1 MNPIIVHNIW
11 TLEYTHDLFH
21 FVTVPPTIT
30 RERGIRYFDTEAG
43 VCAEISRRIVCPI
56 GRELGSI
63 MFEVECTLAEFG
75 NSRYFFIMIEEVEGA
90 MSIVDVLRVY
100 RPNPGYERTIKYRR
114 ICSTRE
120 ALPRTNRELGTAH
133 FLSREGLAKLLLEE
147 RDHFPGLYHS
157 EDCEN
162 FGDIRAL
169 SGVVKWYPATY
180 KKMRELPVNH
190 FRFFLQA
197 DAIRV
202 AAPFSEGSP
211 GLGHGKCLLPQ
222 AHLSVDTVCASNC
235 FMRRLNHFDGRLPVC
250 W

>member
-1 MNPIIVHNIW
+1 
-11 TLEYTHDLFH
+11 
-21 FVTVPPTIT
+21 
-30 RERGIRYFDTEAG
+30 
-43 VCAEISRRIVCPI
+43 
-56 GRELGSI
+56 

-75 NSRYFFIMIEEVEGA
+75 NSRCFFIMIEEVEGA

-120 ALPRTNRELGTAH
+120 ALPRTNREHGTAR
-133 FLSREGLAKLLLEE
+133 FLGREGLAKLLLEE

-157 EDCEN
+157 GDCEN

-222 AHLSVDTVCASNC
+222 AHLGVDTVCASDC
-235 FMRRLNHFDGRLPVC
+235 FVRRLNHFDGRLPVC

>member
-1 MNPIIVHNIW
+1 MRVLRFKTKINPIIVHNIW

-100 RPNPGYERTIKYRR
+100 RPKFHRIRVTNGLSSIVEFVPLERLCHARTESMAPPASWAAK
-114 ICSTRE
+114 
-120 ALPRTNRELGTAH
+120 ALPSCCWRSVIISPGCTIQETVKILEISERYPGSLSGIMRLTRKCAS
-133 FLSREGLAKLLLEE
+133 FLSITSG
-147 RDHFPGLYHS
+147 HS
-157 EDCEN
+157 ITYEWP
-162 FGDIRAL
+162 RL
-169 SGVVKWYPATY
+169 SLKDPPAWAMANVFSLRPTSVLILFV
-180 KKMRELPVNH
+180 LPT
-190 FRFFLQA
+190 A
-197 DAIRV
+197 
-202 AAPFSEGSP
+202 S
-211 GLGHGKCLLPQ
+211 C
-222 AHLSVDTVCASNC
+222 VD
-235 FMRRLNHFDGRLPVC
+235 
-250 W
+250 

>member
-11 TLEYTHDLFH
+11 TLEYTRDLFH

-30 RERGIRYFDTEAG
+30 LERGIRYFDTEAG
-43 VCAEISRRIVCPI
+43 VCAEISRRIVCQI

-120 ALPRTNRELGTAH
+120 ALPRTNREHGTAR
-133 FLSREGLAKLLLEE
+133 FLGREGLAKLLLEE
-147 RDHFPGLYHS
+147 HDHFPGPYHS
-157 EDCEN
+157 GDCEN
-162 FGDIRAL
+162 LEISRP
-169 SGVVKWYPATY
+169 S
-180 KKMRELPVNH
+180 
-190 FRFFLQA
+190 
-197 DAIRV
+197 AIR
-202 AAPFSEGSP
+202 
-211 GLGHGKCLLPQ
+211 
-222 AHLSVDTVCASNC
+222 
-235 FMRRLNHFDGRLPVC
+235 GR
-250 W
+250 

>member
-1 MNPIIVHNIW
+1 VHNIW

-75 NSRYFFIMIEEVEGA
+75 NSRCFFIMIEEVEGA

-120 ALPRTNRELGTAH
+120 ALPLTNREHGTARFLALPSCCWRSVIISPGCTIQETVKILEIYERYPGSLSGILRLTRKCAS
-133 FLSREGLAKLLLEE
+133 FLSITSGSSCKLTPYEWP
-147 RDHFPGLYHS
+147 R
-157 EDCEN
+157 
-162 FGDIRAL
+162 L
-169 SGVVKWYPATY
+169 SLKDPPAWAMANVFSLRPTSVLILFV
-180 KKMRELPVNH
+180 LPT
-190 FRFFLQA
+190 A
-197 DAIRV
+197 
-202 AAPFSEGSP
+202 S
-211 GLGHGKCLLPQ
+211 C
-222 AHLSVDTVCASNC
+222 VD
-235 FMRRLNHFDGRLPVC
+235 
-250 W
+250 